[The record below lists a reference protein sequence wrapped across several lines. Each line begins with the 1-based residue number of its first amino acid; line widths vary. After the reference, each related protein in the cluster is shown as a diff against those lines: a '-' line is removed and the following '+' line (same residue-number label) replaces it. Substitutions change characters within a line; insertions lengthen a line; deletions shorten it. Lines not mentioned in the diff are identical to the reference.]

1 MRIYRSVYGFDVA
14 ILNGQSIVILLFWQL
29 TEHQHQLKL
38 SDYNFR
44 NLITL
49 ELADEETLNY
59 VD

>member
-14 ILNGQSIVILLFWQL
+14 ILNWQSIVILLFWQL
-29 TEHQHQLKL
+29 TEHQLKL
-38 SDYNFR
+38 SDYNFI